1 VKDFAVELAKEAGQV
16 LMDHWPAPRGVV
28 GSSQGVEMDGSG
40 LRKAL
45 LQERMG
51 DRVRCLTCERRCLL
65 KDGALGWCRT
75 RKNQGGTL
83 YTLIY
88 GLVSSLSANP
98 IEKKPV
104 YHLYPGSV
112 ALTAGSWSCNFKCPW
127 CQNWDISKRPPS
139 GGRYLSA
146 EEFVAQAVAR
156 GCQGISISFNEPTLS
171 LEWSLDIFPLAREK
185 GLYNTYVTNGY
196 MTSEALHLLVEAG
209 LDAMNV
215 DIKGNAGA
223 VKRYCAA
230 DVEKVWR
237 NCRAAREAG
246 VWVEITTLVIPTMND
261 DEGTLRSIARRISA
275 ELGPETP
282 WHVSGYYPA
291 YKFTAPS
298 TSVRTL
304 ERAHDIGVEEGL
316 DFVYVGNVLGHR
328 YENTYCPDCGE
339 LLIQR
344 FGLRVAQNRLDGARC
359 PACQRLIPVV
369 GI

>member
-1 VKDFAVELAKEAGQV
+1 
-16 LMDHWPAPRGVV
+16 
-28 GSSQGVEMDGSG
+28 MDGPG

-45 LQERMG
+45 LQERVR
-51 DRVRCLTCERRCLL
+51 DKVRCLTCERRCLL

-75 RKNQGGTL
+75 RRNEGGTL

-98 IEKKPV
+98 IEKKPI
-104 YHLYPGSV
+104 YHLHPGSV

-139 GGRYLSA
+139 GGRYMSA
-146 EEFVAQAVAR
+146 EEFVAQAVAW
-156 GCQGISISFNEPTLS
+156 GCQGTSISFNEPTLS

-196 MTSEALHLLVEAG
+196 MTPEALNLLVEAG

-215 DIKGNAGA
+215 DVKGNAEA

-237 NCRAAREAG
+237 NCLVAREAG
-246 VWVEITTLVIPTMND
+246 VWVEITTLVIPAVND
-261 DEGTLRSIARRISA
+261 DEGTLRSIARRIRD

-291 YKFTAPS
+291 YKFTVPP
-298 TSVRTL
+298 TPIRTL

-316 DFVYVGNVLGHR
+316 SFVYVGNVLGHR

-359 PACQRLIPVV
+359 PACQRPIPLAANRSLPSPSEFGNGLESV
-369 GI
+369 